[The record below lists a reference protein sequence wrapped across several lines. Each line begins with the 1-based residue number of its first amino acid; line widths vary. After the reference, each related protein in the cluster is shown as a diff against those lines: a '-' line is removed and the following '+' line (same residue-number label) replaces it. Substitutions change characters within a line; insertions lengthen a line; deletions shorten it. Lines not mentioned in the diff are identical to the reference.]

1 MMTIEQ
7 ITGYLP
13 AWMQRAL
20 AWAHIVIAVVGAIA
34 AVCAATWGLVVWAI
48 GPITPKTQTDIASL
62 YEKMVEVQT
71 NTAAIKVK
79 LDELPRPY
87 EFDQMRRQQQEDD
100 NRLSDLTAKV
110 GGLAATVTSWVNAV
124 PRNALRKD

>member
-1 MMTIEQ
+1 MTIEQ

-13 AWMQRAL
+13 AWMQKAL

-62 YEKMVEVQT
+62 IEKMSDVQST
-71 NTAAIKVK
+71 TKDIKTK

-87 EFDQMRRQQQEDD
+87 EFDQMRHQQQDEASK
-100 NRLSDLTAKV
+100 LSDLTARV
-110 GGLAATVTSWVNAV
+110 GSLATTVNAWVNGT
-124 PRNALRKD
+124 PRNAMRKD

>member
-1 MMTIEQ
+1 MTIEQ

-13 AWMQRAL
+13 AWLQKAL

-62 YEKMVEVQT
+62 IEKMSDVQST
-71 NTAAIKVK
+71 TKDIKTK

-87 EFDQMRRQQQEDD
+87 EFDQMRHQQQDEASK
-100 NRLSDLTAKV
+100 LSDLTARV
-110 GGLAATVTSWVNAV
+110 GSLATTVNAWVNGT
-124 PRNALRKD
+124 PRNAMRKD

>member
-1 MMTIEQ
+1 MTIEQ

-13 AWMQRAL
+13 AWMQKAL

-48 GPITPKTQTDIASL
+48 GPITPKTQTDIAAL
-62 YEKMVEVQT
+62 IGKMSDVQST
-71 NTAAIKVK
+71 TKDIKTK

-87 EFDQMRRQQQEDD
+87 EFDQMRHQQQDEASK
-100 NRLSDLTAKV
+100 LSDLTARV
-110 GGLAATVTSWVNAV
+110 GSLAATVNAWVNGT
-124 PRNALRKD
+124 PRNAMRKD